1 LPGSDASSKV
11 QFQPG
16 IEIMSA
22 KTRWLSIL
30 LLTLAAILCLTR
42 FFFLRADF
50 PNHSPWIMDEAKY
63 TDEGWWAN
71 AAVRHFLNGHWELAG
86 DYNPAVAVPVWP
98 LLLTCI
104 FQITGVS
111 LVAARATNVAFSI
124 ATVALAYMLLRR
136 YGGRQETAALA
147 ALLLAASPFAFA
159 FSRLATLDTLIIFEW
174 TLCLWVASYAE
185 SGRRWPIVALSL
197 LLPVMLLTK
206 TTALVL
212 LPAVFWLLLR
222 KSWRSA
228 LSVAAI
234 AAAVI
239 GLWLWAVARSRYAG
253 DYNYFFDINAL
264 ADVDWRSTGSYIV
277 QLLRN
282 GMWIDKILYP
292 AGLAALLL
300 SLRWLRPL
308 WRNPLFVAAWIGFAG
323 EAVYI
328 LRRQDD
334 YAPRYF
340 LAMLLPL
347 ILILALTLDE
357 ARTRNRGLG
366 LFVAA
371 TLTVALV
378 LDTAQTAG
386 FLHRRRYQFY
396 EAAESIR
403 EIVNRDPNAHRL
415 LLGSSGDQLSLMVQV
430 PAINDGYSSQDLG
443 QKVTLDQPG
452 WYVGWNDLDQDIMGF
467 LSAFRLR
474 QVASFPVFDRDQRNR
489 LILYRMERVK

>member
-1 LPGSDASSKV
+1 
-11 QFQPG
+11 
-16 IEIMSA
+16 MSA

-30 LLTLAAILCLTR
+30 LLTLASILCLAR

-50 PNHSPWIMDEAKY
+50 PNHTQWIMDEAKY

-71 AAVRHFLNGHWELAG
+71 AAVRHFLIGHWELAG

-104 FQITGVS
+104 FQFTGVS
-111 LVAARATNVAFSI
+111 LTAARATNVAFSI

-136 YGGRQETAALA
+136 YGGRPATAALA

-174 TLCLWVASYAE
+174 ALSMWVASYAE
-185 SGRRWPIVALSL
+185 PGRKWPVAILGL
-197 LLPVMLLTK
+197 LLPIMLLTK

-212 LPAVFWLLLR
+212 LPAILWLLLR

-228 LSVAAI
+228 LLVAAV
-234 AAAVI
+234 AGAVI
-239 GLWLWAVARSRYAG
+239 SIWLWAVARSRYAI

-264 ADVDWRSTGSYIV
+264 ADVDWGRTGFFVI

-282 GMWIDKILYP
+282 SMWIDKILYP
-292 AGLAALLL
+292 AGLASLLL
-300 SLRWLRPL
+300 SLLWLRPL

-347 ILILALTLDE
+347 ILVLALTLEE
-357 ARTRNRGLG
+357 ARTRNRVLG
-366 LFVAA
+366 SLVAA
-371 TLTVALV
+371 TLTIALV
-378 LDTAQTAG
+378 LDTAQTVG
-386 FLHRRRYQFY
+386 FLRHRRYQFY

-403 EIVNRDPNAHRL
+403 EIVDRDPNAHRL
-415 LLGSSGDQLSLMVQV
+415 LLGSTGDQLSLMVQI

-443 QKVTLDQPG
+443 QKVALDQPG
-452 WYVGWNDLDQDIMGF
+452 WYVGWNELDEDIMGF

-489 LILYRMERVK
+489 LILYRMEPVK

>member
-1 LPGSDASSKV
+1 
-11 QFQPG
+11 
-16 IEIMSA
+16 MSA
-22 KTRWLSIL
+22 KTRWLSIS
-30 LLTLAAILCLTR
+30 LLTLASILCLTR

-71 AAVRHFLNGHWELAG
+71 AAVRHFLIGHWELPG
-86 DYNPAVAVPVWP
+86 DYNPGVAVPVWP

-104 FQITGVS
+104 FQFTGVS
-111 LVAARATNVAFSI
+111 LVAARATNVALSI
-124 ATVALAYMLLRR
+124 ATVVLVYALVRR
-136 YGGRQETAALA
+136 YGGRPVTAALA

-159 FSRLATLDTLIIFEW
+159 FSRLATLDTLIVFEW
-174 TLCLWVASYAE
+174 ALALWVASYAE
-185 SGRRWPIVALSL
+185 PGRKWPIAALGL

-212 LPAVFWLLLR
+212 LPAVLWLLLC
-222 KSWRSA
+222 KSWRA
-228 LSVAAI
+228 AVAVAALTG
-234 AAAVI
+234 AVI
-239 GLWLWAVARSRYAG
+239 GIWLWAIARSRYAG

-264 ADVDWRSTGSYIV
+264 AAVDWRSTGSYVV

-282 GMWIDKILYP
+282 GIWIDKILYP
-292 AGLAALLL
+292 AGLASLVL
-300 SLRWLRPL
+300 SLLWLRPL
-308 WRNPLFVAAWIGFAG
+308 WRNPLFVAAWIGLAG
-323 EAVYI
+323 EAIFI

-347 ILILALTLDE
+347 ILVVALTFE
-357 ARTRNRGLG
+357 QTKTRNRGLG
-366 LFVAA
+366 LWIGAILAVAVVFD
-371 TLTVALV
+371 TV
-378 LDTAQTAG
+378 QTAG
-386 FLHRRRYQFY
+386 FIRHRQYQFFD
-396 EAAESIR
+396 AAASIR
-403 EIVNRDPNAHRL
+403 EIVDRTPNAPRL

-443 QKVTLDQPG
+443 QKVTLYQPG
-452 WYVGWNDLDQDIMGF
+452 WYVGWNELDDDIMGF